1 MPKTCP
7 SCGTHSSG
15 KFCSQCG
22 TPLETQVC
30 GSCGNQIPEGGRF
43 CNMCGTAVAAARSKS
58 AKAKAAAAPAEGGA
72 GAGAGAGDVSRN
84 LPWFVAGAAVL
95 GLIAVVLIP
104 QLTSDAEEPLAI
116 SSPPAAGP
124 AAGGNPSAVDLSS
137 MTPREA
143 ADRLFNRVMQAVS
156 AGDTA
161 QARSFAPMAISAYGM
176 VEDLDLDGL
185 YHVAL
190 IQLVNG
196 QPAEAL
202 ATSNTILESA
212 PQHLFG
218 LFTAAEA
225 QQALGDEEAARELYR
240 RFLEGYDTEIGTNR
254 PEYSDHAAVLPGMRQ
269 QALQVVDGA

>member
-1 MPKTCP
+1 MPKSCP
-7 SCGTHSSG
+7 SCGTKSSG

-22 TPLETQVC
+22 TSLETQVC
-30 GSCGNQIPEGGRF
+30 ASCGNQIPEGGRF
-43 CNMCGTAVAAARSKS
+43 CNMCGTPVAAAGAPKPK
-58 AKAKAAAAPAEGGA
+58 KAKAAAVPPEST
-72 GAGAGAGDVSRN
+72 AGDMSRN

-95 GLIAVVLIP
+95 GLVAVALIP
-104 QLTSDAEEPLAI
+104 QLTSDGEEPLVV
-116 SSPPAAGP
+116 SSPPAAAP
-124 AAGGNPSAVDLSS
+124 ATGGDPSAIDLSS

-143 ADRLFNRVMQAVS
+143 ADRLFNRVMQSVS

-176 VEDLDLDGL
+176 VTDLDLDGL

-225 QQALGDEEAARELYR
+225 QQALGNQEAAEELYR
-240 RFLEGYDTEIGTNR
+240 RFLAAYDTEIGTNR

-269 QALQVVDGA
+269 QALQVVGGA